1 MTDELTDKMKEE
13 RAIAAKIILADAK
26 KAVGGVYG
34 FVKGDQWA
42 RNTNGERLNHKPGF
56 DVLER
61 KRRRAKG
68 KLQRNARKA
77 NRLRQRYKGL

>member
-1 MTDELTDKMKEE
+1 MNNETLTDEQKKE
-13 RAIAAKIILADAK
+13 RASLAKKILAQAK
-26 KAVGGVYG
+26 TSVDG
-34 FVKGDQWA
+34 WA

-68 KLQRNARKA
+68 KAQRNARKA
-77 NRLRQRYKGL
+77 NRLRQRHKGL